1 MTTSLRG
8 VNLTGAE
15 WAYTPGLTPIE
26 TQHYLWVSNQDIDYL
41 ASKGV
46 PFVRL
51 IFSWEILQPS
61 LNGDLDVAYETT
73 MRDRVSY
80 ATGKG
85 MNVMIEPH
93 GGDAPRFARYKD
105 HAVGSAAVPNGAF
118 ADLWRRLAQLHQ
130 DNSKVIFGLTNE
142 PNAISTMQWFAAA
155 QAAI

>member
-1 MTTSLRG
+1 MSASLRG
-8 VNLTGAE
+8 VNLAGAE
-15 WAYTPGLTPIE
+15 WPYTAGQIPVENQDYG
-26 TQHYLWVSNQDIDYL
+26 WVSHEDIDYL

-46 PFVRL
+46 AFARL

-73 MRDRVSY
+73 MRDRVNY

-93 GGDAPRFARYKD
+93 GGDSPRFARYKD

-142 PNAISTMQWFAAA
+142 PNAISTMQ
-155 QAAI
+155 

>member
-51 IFSWEILQPS
+51 IFSWEIVDWQQMTI
-61 LNGDLDVAYETT
+61 DLRGHTLRSSWNCTVAGAAGIVTVT
-73 MRDRVSY
+73 PTADTKTVRARSKTSFGFCVSR
-80 ATGKG
+80 T
-85 MNVMIEPH
+85 P
-93 GGDAPRFARYKD
+93 
-105 HAVGSAAVPNGAF
+105 
-118 ADLWRRLAQLHQ
+118 
-130 DNSKVIFGLTNE
+130 
-142 PNAISTMQWFAAA
+142 
-155 QAAI
+155 